1 LSGQDDSVPPHPT
14 SNFFLLGFLQIPVTQ
29 PDWGWGRT
37 FHPMPPWLRYCWVR
51 LPAWGFLEVFC
62 DKNSPKMSYCMYMG
76 QTDRQI
82 DRQTDGW
89 TDGIADRVLI
99 DKTTDLNDCDY
110 HSYVVLIFVLTIA
123 SE

>member
-1 LSGQDDSVPPHPT
+1 
-14 SNFFLLGFLQIPVTQ
+14 
-29 PDWGWGRT
+29 
-37 FHPMPPWLRYCWVR
+37 
-51 LPAWGFLEVFC
+51 
-62 DKNSPKMSYCMYMG
+62 MSYCMYMG